1 MGGRWL
7 GTLRWRCRNHLR
19 GSSKGF
25 FRVTPIKH
33 SGPTSKDC
41 PACQAEAVI
50 KKAATLKKL
59 QKLKVEVMSADENAP
74 EEAV

>member
-1 MGGRWL
+1 M
-7 GTLRWRCRNHLR
+7 
-19 GSSKGF
+19 
-25 FRVTPIKH
+25 TPIKH
-33 SGPTSKDC
+33 SGPTAKDC